1 MKQEELETQLMLMRN
16 AIVSLHDH
24 LAPDFRTRD
33 LALLKHGFTEKE
45 ISDLDAYFAEIMIKK
60 LKPSRD
66 DFRKKLAEIKG
77 IPSLTDQVLED
88 VLLGYKADEIHTNII
103 ENVLK

>member
-1 MKQEELETQLMLMRN
+1 MKHEELEMQLMLMRN

-33 LALLKHGFTEKE
+33 LALLKHGFTEQE
-45 ISDLDAYFAEIMIKK
+45 ISDLDGFFAEIMIKK
-60 LKPSRD
+60 LKPSKD

-88 VLLGYKADEIHTNII
+88 ILLGYKADDLHTKII
-103 ENVLK
+103 EKVLK

>member
-1 MKQEELETQLMLMRN
+1 MKHEELETQLMLMRN
-16 AIVSLHDH
+16 AVVSLHDH

-60 LKPSRD
+60 LKPSKD
-66 DFRKKLAEIKG
+66 DFSKKLAEIKG

-88 VLLGYKADEIHTNII
+88 VLLGYKADEIHTKII